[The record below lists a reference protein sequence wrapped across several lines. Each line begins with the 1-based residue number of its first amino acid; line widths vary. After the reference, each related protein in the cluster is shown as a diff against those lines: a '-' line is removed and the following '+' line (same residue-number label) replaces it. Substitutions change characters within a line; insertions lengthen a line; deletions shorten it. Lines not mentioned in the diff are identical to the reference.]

1 METKGKVIAVPYGKD
16 ELWAGTHG
24 VLISG
29 GDVIDIVEI
38 HHMNKNTEWFV
49 EGDDYEGYMKDDMY
63 LNKLMI
69 KNSSSGAI
77 HPLKFNQWKMAKR
90 SKLINTGKEITYQ
103 LLESRFA
110 DGLYLKCCVNC
121 GAYFT
126 GAKKQGSCQ
135 ECAETTR
142 PAKIIT
148 PKDEST
154 I

>member
-1 METKGKVIAVPYGKD
+1 MEAKGKVIAVPYSKD
-16 ELWAGTHG
+16 DLWTGVYG

-38 HHMNKNTEWFV
+38 HYMNREAEWFAK
-49 EGDDYEGYMKDDMY
+49 GDTYEGYIKDDMY

-69 KNSSSGAI
+69 KNPESGLI
-77 HPLKFNQWKMAKR
+77 HPLKFNQWKVAKR

-103 LLESRFA
+103 LLDSKFC
-110 DGLYLKCCVNC
+110 DGLYLKCCVYC
-121 GAYFT
+121 SAYFT

-135 ECAETTR
+135 ECTEKTT